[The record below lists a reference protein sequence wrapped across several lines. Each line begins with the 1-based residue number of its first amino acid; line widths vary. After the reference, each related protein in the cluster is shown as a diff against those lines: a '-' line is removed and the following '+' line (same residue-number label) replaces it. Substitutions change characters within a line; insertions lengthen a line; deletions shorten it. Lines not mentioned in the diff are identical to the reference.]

1 MSELGSI
8 ELSLFKILI
17 RYKSSFIT
25 SPSST
30 DTPHYPNTIAD
41 SSLGTQL
48 VIVAMSW

>member
-1 MSELGSI
+1 VSELGSR

-30 DTPHYPNTIAD
+30 DNPHSLNIIAD
-41 SSLGTQL
+41 SSLGIQL
-48 VIVAMSW
+48 VIVAMS